1 MKGLSLYWNS
11 YERNMGLI
19 FDEFKDQWNR
29 ISDMSN
35 PVPRLLFWKQTEY
48 SKQTSGS
55 SVMLIVLV

>member
-1 MKGLSLYWNS
+1 
-11 YERNMGLI
+11 MGLI
-19 FDEFKDQWNR
+19 FDEFKDQWNQ
-29 ISDMSN
+29 ISDMFN